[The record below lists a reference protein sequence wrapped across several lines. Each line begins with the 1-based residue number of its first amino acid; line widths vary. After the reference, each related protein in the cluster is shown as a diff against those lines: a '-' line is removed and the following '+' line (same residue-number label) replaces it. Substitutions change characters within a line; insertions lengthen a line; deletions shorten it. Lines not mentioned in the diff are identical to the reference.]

1 MNEDVNE
8 IYLKV
13 FFERLSDL
21 MSFCLLF
28 NVSERGL
35 NIIIII
41 LYVWCGDCLTRL

>member
-1 MNEDVNE
+1 MTHEDENE

-35 NIIIII
+35 NIIIR
-41 LYVWCGDCLTRL
+41 LFCMCGVGTV